1 MNPTNAPPISIT
13 PHHLHL
19 SPSLRDFAYSKLA
32 KVPRF
37 SSDALRMDLVLRRHG
52 GASEEG
58 RFSASARV
66 ALPGRD
72 IHASAAHADLYSAIV
87 KLVDRLARH
96 SRKRKTRRARVSRT
110 LRGSAR
116 WNGPGTLPD
125 ALDSGAEFS
134 ESLDGFAA
142 ARSSLE
148 AASPY
153 RGLSRPGNTSRKTVG
168 LVERSSSSNPA
179 HGVALNHLKRLAA
192 SSRAR
197 ASARA

>member
-1 MNPTNAPPISIT
+1 MNGTNTPPISIT

-19 SPSLRDFAYSKLA
+19 SPSLREFAYSKLA

-72 IHASAAHADLYSAIV
+72 IHASAAHADLYTAIV

-96 SRKRKTRRARVSRT
+96 SRKRKTRRARASRT
-110 LRGSAR
+110 LRDSVR
-116 WNGPGTLPD
+116 WHGAETLPG
-125 ALDSGAEFS
+125 ALDSGAELS
-134 ESLDGFAA
+134 ESMDVLAA
-142 ARSSLE
+142 ARSTLA
-148 AASPY
+148 AASPH
-153 RGLSRPGNTSRKTVG
+153 RGLSQAGNNSRKAVG

-197 ASARA
+197 AYPRG